1 MRTLSSIRR
10 EETGDIIRMLHVDD
24 EADQR
29 VYTRLFLERA
39 DPYLQIESTSSADKA
54 LRMLQNED
62 FDCVVSD
69 YRMPGMDGIELARIL
84 RESSDIPFF
93 ILTAWGSEEVA
104 EAAIAAGVN
113 GYLRRRQ
120 DPSYYQVLA
129 KQIRRAVKKTKE
141 PEQMEINLSAGYEL
155 HSVFIEILRICVVL
169 ENLIRE
175 NIEAPAAEE
184 NLVIQASGEEGSI
197 TVESDPRKETIF
209 TIKLPK

>member
-1 MRTLSSIRR
+1 
-10 EETGDIIRMLHVDD
+10 MLHVDD

-39 DPYLQIESTSSADKA
+39 DPFLQIESASSADKA
-54 LRMLQNED
+54 LLMLQNED

-69 YRMPGMDGIELARIL
+69 YRMPGMDGIEFARIL

-184 NLVIQASGEEGSI
+184 KLVIQAIGEEGSI